1 MGSSIENSILS
12 MDTETTKIMKD
23 IRVRIDEM
31 YSKFTDDAKK
41 IPELPKFE
49 DIKGKFK
56 INYAISKE
64 LTDLIDYLLNI
75 KLRVKVALSGI
86 DDMIHIKIT
95 SKTDYV
101 LINNFKN
108 NLKRYKD
115 ELTGYLFDISD
126 LVKNAN
132 NKLKV
137 LQAYNWVVVD

>member
-1 MGSSIENSILS
+1 MGSSLENSILS

-31 YSKFTDDAKK
+31 YSKFTDDSRK
-41 IPELPKFE
+41 IPELPKFD
-49 DIKGKFK
+49 DIKGRFK
-56 INYAISKE
+56 VNYSISKE

-86 DDMIHIKIT
+86 EDMIHIQIT

>member
-1 MGSSIENSILS
+1 MSSSLENSILS

-23 IRVRIDEM
+23 IRVRIDDM
-31 YSKFTDDAKK
+31 YSKFTDDNKK
-41 IPELPKFE
+41 IPELPKFDE
-49 DIKGKFK
+49 IKGRFK
-56 INYAISKE
+56 VNYSISKE

-86 DDMIHIKIT
+86 EDMIHIQIT

>member
-31 YSKFTDDAKK
+31 YSKFTDDNKK
-41 IPELPKFE
+41 IPELPKFDE
-49 DIKGKFK
+49 IKGRFK
-56 INYAISKE
+56 VNYSISKE

-86 DDMIHIKIT
+86 EDMIHIQIT

>member
-1 MGSSIENSILS
+1 MSSSLENSILS

-31 YSKFTDDAKK
+31 YSKFTDDNRK
-41 IPELPKFE
+41 IPELPKFDE
-49 DIKGKFK
+49 IKGRFK
-56 INYAISKE
+56 VNYSISKE

-86 DDMIHIKIT
+86 EDMIHIQIT